1 MPARSARAHRG
12 RWHRGTRRAAERATV
27 LALGVLAASALAGW
41 AGRSA
46 WAAPGVASLA
56 GAWRANMPEGE
67 LKGRP
72 AVELTIRTA
81 GPSPDVSIVLY
92 RYSDGAGGAIRSDPE
107 RPAVVSRTVTGNV
120 LRFRTRDDA
129 FREEPGGPPQA
140 LEVDWEFSV
149 VGVDEGE
156 LKLVRSSLAEQ
167 AKARGEEVPPPPP
180 PLKMMRQR

>member
-1 MPARSARAHRG
+1 MSGASARARRG
-12 RWHRGTRRAAERATV
+12 LWRRGTRRAAEPLAV
-27 LALGVLAASALAGW
+27 LAFGVLAAGALAAA
-41 AGRSA
+41 AGGSA
-46 WAAPGVASLA
+46 WAAPGAAPLA

-107 RPAVVSRTVTGNV
+107 RPTVVSRTVAGSV

-129 FREEPGGPPQA
+129 FREEPGGPPQP
-140 LEVDWEFSV
+140 LEVDWEFAV
-149 VGVDEGE
+149 TAADEGE

-167 AKARGEEVPPPPP
+167 AKARGEDVPPPPP
-180 PLKMMRQR
+180 PLKMTRQR